1 MDVGA
6 ARLHVLVELVR
17 LVELVCLCLLRVEP
31 ALEELGIVLREDLVA
46 LLDLAELELEGADL
60 VVEDLEMAGKNRL
73 YIVHN

>member
-17 LVELVCLCLLRVEP
+17 LVELVCFGLLRVKP
-31 ALEELGIVLREDLVA
+31 ALEELGVVLREDLVA

-60 VVEDLEMAGKNRL
+60 VVEDLG
-73 YIVHN
+73 